1 MNFEHYDYIFKF
13 LLIGD
18 SGVGKSSLL
27 IRFADDIFN
36 ETFISTIGVDFKIR
50 TITVEGKV
58 VKLQIWDTAGQER
71 FRTLTTA
78 YYRSA
83 NGIIMVYDVTEKKT
97 YENLEQWLKEVGK
110 FAVEGV
116 EKLLVGNKCDLVGQ
130 RQVNYE
136 VARSFAEKLQISFIE
151 TSAKDSTNVERV
163 FHTLAAELK
172 EKLGTPETK
181 PGADDDG
188 LGVATLA
195 PSSEVKCGYFSQCCS
210 WN

>member
-1 MNFEHYDYIFKF
+1 MNEDYDYLFKL

-27 IRFADDIFN
+27 IRFADDTFT
-36 ETFISTIGVDFKIR
+36 ESFISTIGVDFKIR
-50 TITVEGKV
+50 TINVEGKV

-83 NGIIMVYDVTEKKT
+83 HGIILVYDV
-97 YENLEQWLKEVGK
+97 NLKETFKHLSEWLEEVK
-110 FAVEGV
+110 KYASEGV
-116 EKLLVGNKCDLVGQ
+116 DMLLVGNKCDIIGK

-136 VARSFAEKLQISFIE
+136 LAREFAENLSVSFIE

-163 FHTLAAELK
+163 FYTMAAELK
-172 EKLGTPETK
+172 EKLGSPVTPQAGTEE
-181 PGADDDG
+181 P
-188 LGVATLA
+188 VALA
-195 PSSEVKCGYFSQCCS
+195 ASSAIRCGYFDRCCS
-210 WN
+210 S